1 MVIHEQLIMYIK
13 IYRKRFN
20 KEKSINLS
28 SIIQQRKK
36 MFIVFDDMIVDMEVN
51 IKLSPIVSEFF
62 LRGQKHDSSFVFI
75 SQSHFKV
82 PKIIRLNA
90 AHYFIK
96 KIPKKE
102 NFNK

>member
-1 MVIHEQLIMYIK
+1 MYIK

-28 SIIQQRKK
+28 SLIQQRKK
-36 MFIVFDDMIVDMEVN
+36 MFIVFDDMIVDKEAN

-62 LRGQKHDSSFVFI
+62 MRGQKHNNSFVFI

-82 PKIIRLNA
+82 PKIMRLNA
-90 AHYFIK
+90 THYFIK

>member
-51 IKLSPIVSEFF
+51 IKLSRIVSEFF
-62 LRGQKHDSSFVFI
+62 LRGKKHDNSFVFI

>member
-51 IKLSPIVSEFF
+51 IKLSPIVSKFF
-62 LRGQKHDSSFVFI
+62 LRGQKHDNSFVFI

>member
-51 IKLSPIVSEFF
+51 IKLSPIVSKFF
-62 LRGQKHDSSFVFI
+62 LRGQKHDNSFVFI
-75 SQSHFKV
+75 SHSHFKV